1 MAPEIEKL
9 AAEYGDKGVQVC
21 KVTCDAT
28 NENKKCEWVHFTAQI
43 AVLEVACLR
52 LRLGGGWFITSFS
65 FEGSL
70 GILMPPSP
78 MMMMLLSGAMGIAIK
93 ALPTFRVYRGG
104 SEAHVGE
111 IIGTKVA
118 DLRSLV
124 EKELLQKVAV

>member
-1 MAPEIEKL
+1 MFTFKAR
-9 AAEYGDKGVQVC
+9 GGV
-21 KVTCDAT
+21 
-28 NENKKCEWVHFTAQI
+28 
-43 AVLEVACLR
+43 
-52 LRLGGGWFITSFS
+52 GSITSFS

-78 MMMMLLSGAMGIAIK
+78 MMMMLSGAMGIAIK